1 MHDATSVCR
10 GLNFYES
17 LKRAP
22 IQINN
27 FTNKTLIKP
36 EIKNIA
42 KVGII

>member
-1 MHDATSVCR
+1 MHDATLVCR
-10 GLNFYES
+10 GVKFYES
-17 LKRAP
+17 LKKAP

-27 FTNKTLIKP
+27 FTDKTSFKL